1 MSKNNNYLVFGKE
14 YKYPLEITDELV
26 RFDLNKLDLNNDGKI
41 EGKELDSLYDLDRN
55 IFINDFNLNDNEKLD
70 DNELLELS
78 QYVRSQ
84 TALTYMNP
92 DDVKGINRK
101 ISGMSKPNTNVIKN
115 LYRLMYYLIDVKGVT
130 TYVNLEYDWSG
141 R

>member
-14 YKYPLEITDELV
+14 YKYPVDVTDELV
-26 RFDLNKLDLNNDGKI
+26 RFDLNKLDLNKDGKI
-41 EGKELDSLYDLDRN
+41 KGTKEMESLYDLNSR
-55 IFINDFNLNDNEKLD
+55 IFIDKFDKKRDNQLD
-70 DNELLELS
+70 DSELLELS

-115 LYRLMYYLIDVKGVT
+115 L
-130 TYVNLEYDWSG
+130 
-141 R
+141 